1 MRTIARIALLLT
13 LVLALALGGCRQQAA
28 SPATEPTATPASA
41 PQATNTPQAAAP
53 TTTPEP
59 PTVTPAA
66 KEPYPPATPVTAQP
80 TTAYPGPTPEPE
92 PTSAPAWRADGE
104 IGPAEY
110 RHERAVDR
118 MAIWW
123 ANDGEFLYMAMLAP
137 TSGWVA
143 VGLDPTNRM
152 QGANFILGALVD
164 GEAKIWD
171 AFGMAPVGPN
181 HPEDTELGGTM
192 DVIAFEAV
200 EKNGQTLVEFQ
211 IPLDSGDQY
220 DKPLKPGETYPVIV
234 AYGDQDAF
242 TSPHAYRGA
251 TEITLDPAP

>member
-13 LVLALALGGCRQQAA
+13 LVLALALGGCRQQVA
-28 SPATEPTATPASA
+28 SPAAEPTATPASA
-41 PQATNTPQAAAP
+41 PQATNTPQAAP

-66 KEPYPPATPVTAQP
+66 KEPYPPATPVTTQP

-192 DVIAFEAV
+192 DVIAFEVV

-220 DKPLKPGETYPVIV
+220 DKPLKPGETYPVIM